1 MDELYAM
8 VICLFI
14 LPFSHSI
21 NIFESLYAPSLTY
34 TKIYPEKET
43 KNWKETVCMGGGGG
57 AGLTENL
64 YLQDPY
70 NLIEGKKINK

>member
-1 MDELYAM
+1 
-8 VICLFI
+8 
-14 LPFSHSI
+14 
-21 NIFESLYAPSLTY
+21 
-34 TKIYPEKET
+34 
-43 KNWKETVCMGGGGG
+43 MGGGGG